1 MIYEAK
7 ILYNYNT
14 YEDLNKTFRNDK
26 LLKLMSLYTLLGIK
40 IASIADIET
49 IEATELLK
57 LLLLSQDLQ
66 CCESH
71 YMLYLLLQLHYKP
84 FPI

>member
-26 LLKLMSLYTLLGIK
+26 QLRLMILCTLLGIK
-40 IASIADIET
+40 IASIVDIET
-49 IEATELLK
+49 IEAIER
-57 LLLLSQDLQ
+57 
-66 CCESH
+66 
-71 YMLYLLLQLHYKP
+71 
-84 FPI
+84 PISS

>member
-26 LLKLMSLYTLLGIK
+26 LLRLMSLYALLGIK
-40 IASIADIET
+40 IASIAGIET
-49 IEATELLK
+49 IEA
-57 LLLLSQDLQ
+57 
-66 CCESH
+66 
-71 YMLYLLLQLHYKP
+71 YK
-84 FPI
+84 I